1 VATRTST
8 TEELLGLDRAAL
20 VEMLRWMILGR
31 RFEEKAAEMYQVGEI
46 GGFCHLYIGQE
57 AVASGAIST
66 LRDDDYVITAYRDH
80 VHALI
85 RGMEPGRLMAEL
97 FGRTDGCSKGKGGSM
112 HLFDVERNFMGG
124 HAIVGGHLPLAV
136 GIGYAI
142 RYREGDQV
150 CLCFLGDSV
159 ANIGAFNEALNMA
172 ALFKLPVVFVIENNR
187 YGMGTAVHR
196 AAAIRNLADRAC
208 AYEGMH
214 GWTIDGMDVLE
225 VRKTVESAVE
235 RARNE
240 KLPTLIEANCY
251 RFVGHSMSDPT
262 YGHYRTKEEVHH
274 YKLKEDPIKRFI
286 DTLKK
291 HSLLSDADLNQIEGE
306 VRDIVDSAV
315 EFATASPQPS
325 PEELYTDIYAEDYP
339 DQKRRDLW
347 R

>member
-1 VATRTST
+1 MATRTST
-8 TEELLGLDRAAL
+8 TDELLGLEREAL
-20 VEMLRWMILGR
+20 VDMLRWMVLGR
-31 RFEEKAAEMYQVGEI
+31 RFEEKAGEMYQVGEI

-57 AVASGAIST
+57 AVAVGAISP
-66 LRDDDYVITAYRDH
+66 LRSDDYVITAYRDH

-85 RGMEPGRLMAEL
+85 RGLDAGALMAEL
-97 FGRTDGCSKGKGGSM
+97 FGRADGCSKGKGGSM
-112 HLFDVERNFMGG
+112 HLFDVEKNFLGG

-142 RYREGDQV
+142 RYRDTDQV
-150 CLCFLGDSV
+150 CVCFLGDSV
-159 ANIGAFNEALNMA
+159 ANIGAFNESLNMA
-172 ALFKLPVVFVIENNR
+172 ALFKLPIVFVIENNR

-240 KLPTLIEANCY
+240 RMPTLVEANCY
-251 RFVGHSMSDPT
+251 RFVGHSMSDPN

-274 YKLKEDPIKRFI
+274 YKLKEDPIKRFL

-291 HSLLSDADLNQIEGE
+291 HSLISDADLNHIEQE
-306 VRDIVDSAV
+306 VKEIVDNSI
-315 EFATASPQPS
+315 EFANRSPLPAAD
-325 PEELYTDIYAEDYP
+325 ELYTDIYAEEYP
-339 DQKRRDLW
+339 DQQRRDPW